1 MTHVSHETQSA
12 GLCPWHSSTTPVGSS
27 SAQLPHCPPSA
38 TPHHQAQ
45 YKVNHTYSCSAQRV
59 CTQGSTNI
67 HRLNTAVL
75 GVFYSTS
82 PSPHSLG
89 PHLLV
94 QLGVNPNVRSAHLLL
109 CELPDSC
116 NGPRGASFEP
126 TAQGDTHNAPEHM
139 RVVCA

>member
-1 MTHVSHETQSA
+1 MTHVSHVTQSV
-12 GLCPWHSSTTPVGSS
+12 GLCPRHSSTTPVGSN
-27 SAQLPHCPPSA
+27 SAPLPRCPPSA
-38 TPHHQAQ
+38 TPARHSGQPYRH
-45 YKVNHTYSCSAQRV
+45 SCSAHRV

-126 TAQGDTHNAPEHM
+126 TAQGDTHSAPEYM

>member
-1 MTHVSHETQSA
+1 MVWWGGVRDRVDSGRGIMVWMPTLSN
-12 GLCPWHSSTTPVGSS
+12 
-27 SAQLPHCPPSA
+27 PPPG
-38 TPHHQAQ
+38 TVQGQPYRH
-45 YKVNHTYSCSAQRV
+45 SCSAHRV